1 MKTTPNKLIHIGSPI
16 PFDLEKFLED
26 LENLAKASYGNM
38 VDICDLVQNV
48 VPTYKQDKAISE

>member
-26 LENLAKASYGNM
+26 LENLAKASYSNRE
-38 VDICDLVQNV
+38 DICDLVQNV
-48 VPTYKQDKAISE
+48 VPTYKQDMS